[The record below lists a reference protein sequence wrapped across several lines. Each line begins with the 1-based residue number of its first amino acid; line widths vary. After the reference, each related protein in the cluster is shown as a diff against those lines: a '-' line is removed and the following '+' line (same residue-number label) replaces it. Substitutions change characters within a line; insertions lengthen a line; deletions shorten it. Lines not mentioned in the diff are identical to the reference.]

1 MDIIHNYNMNSAKGR
16 GAQSHNIIYN
26 NLFIKELF
34 MRGCMLV
41 IRVQK
46 MNKVKLKKK
55 RKGSTDKCI
64 LGTKKKKEKLIYV
77 HFLDFI
83 VIKFDSMY
91 SLLHRYFSNY
101 INW

>member
-64 LGTKKKKEKLIYV
+64 LGTKRKINLCT
-77 HFLDFI
+77 FFG
-83 VIKFDSMY
+83 FY
-91 SLLHRYFSNY
+91 SY
-101 INW
+101 